1 MARSR
6 RNLDDILGNTP
17 EVEEDESTVETD
29 WAKLRKGVSLTWL
42 AGFTRMDRKTVK
54 KRLADCPAIAR
65 KSGSELYDPLLALS
79 YLIKPRFDIRDY
91 IKTMNPTEL
100 PPMLRKEFW
109 DAENKRLKYQ
119 ATAGELWPTESVLAV
134 LAEAFKRIKQ
144 TTQVWAD
151 DVEREAGMPR
161 EQYVALIARVDAL
174 REDLYRTLVEM
185 PKHQNTLSALDHGP
199 DPSIEIDDETE

>member
-1 MARSR
+1 M
-6 RNLDDILGNTP
+6 DDILGPGSTP
-17 EVEEDESTVETD
+17 EPEDVERDTVETD

-42 AGFTRMDRKTVK
+42 SGFTRMDRKTVK
-54 KRLADCPAIAR
+54 KRLSDCPAIA
-65 KSGSELYDPLLALS
+65 KMSGSELYDPLLALS

-119 ATAGELWPTESVLAV
+119 QTAGELWPTESVLEV
-134 LAEAFKRIKQ
+134 LAEAFKRVKQ

-151 DVEREAGMPR
+151 DVEREANMPR

-185 PKHQNTLSALDHGP
+185 PKHRNTLSALDHGP
-199 DPSIEIDDETE
+199 DPSIEVDDEAE

>member
-1 MARSR
+1 M
-6 RNLDDILGNTP
+6 DDLLGPGREP
-17 EVEEDESTVETD
+17 EVEEERDTVETD

-54 KRLADCPAIAR
+54 KRLSDCPAIG
-65 KSGSELYDPLLALS
+65 KMSGSETYDPLLALS

-119 ATAGELWPTESVLAV
+119 QTAGELWPTESVLAV

-199 DPSIEIDDETE
+199 DPSIEVDDEAE

>member
-6 RNLDDILGNTP
+6 RNLDDLLGNEAE
-17 EVEEDESTVETD
+17 EVERETVETD

-42 AGFTRMDRKTVK
+42 GGFTRMDRKTVK
-54 KRLADCPAIAR
+54 KRLSDCPAIG
-65 KSGSELYDPLLALS
+65 KMSGSELYDPLLALS

-119 ATAGELWPTESVLAV
+119 QAAGELWPTESVLSV

-161 EQYVALIARVDAL
+161 EQYLALIARVDAL
-174 REDLYRTLVEM
+174 REDLYRALVEM

-199 DPSIEIDDETE
+199 DPSIEVDEDEGA

>member
-1 MARSR
+1 MARR
-6 RNLDDILGNTP
+6 RSMDDLLGSTP
-17 EVEEDESTVETD
+17 EPEEERESVETD

-54 KRLADCPAIAR
+54 KRLSDCPAIG
-65 KSGSELYDPLLALS
+65 KMSGSETYDPLLALS

-119 ATAGELWPTESVLAV
+119 QTAGELWPTESVLAV

-199 DPSIEIDDETE
+199 DPSIEIDDEAE